1 MKVKNGKYALE
12 KKGFGKKVF
21 QLKKQKGFQCVS
33 FGTLFSMKG
42 FAFFFF
48 RSLFFSEED
57 FIFLGV
63 PVLLF

>member
-12 KKGFGKKVF
+12 KKGFGKKVY
-21 QLKKQKGFQCVS
+21 QLKNKKGSNASAFEPFSLKGF
-33 FGTLFSMKG
+33 T
-42 FAFFFF
+42 FFFF